1 MAPIDDVIEF
11 PESASTSI
19 LECLQRL
26 GLGHEERRKLIIE
39 AEALPFD
46 VEQATALLP
55 LLRRFIEEFRGSNVP
70 AGLVAVGSAIR
81 NYVAVAPTDEALEG
95 AASLLRVDG
104 RHALPIE
111 LEVETTKMV
120 VRKLTANLPAQRERY
135 CELAIRLE
143 ELIDD
148 YTRPRFLARAQHG
161 AVALNAVLGLVLAR
175 RGRDSVVIDKMRTL
189 GVSWFQQL
197 VGRRA
202 ALLRAELFALEAD
215 PKFADIDRALE
226 ELNGLDF
233 PNPAS

>member
-148 YTRPRFLARAQHG
+148 YTRPRFLAPHSM
-161 AVALNAVLGLVLAR
+161 GLSLSTLFWGWCWLDAAEILSSSTRCAR
-175 RGRDSVVIDKMRTL
+175 WVFRGSS
-189 GVSWFQQL
+189 SWSA
-197 VGRRA
+197 A
-202 ALLRAELFALEAD
+202 ALHCSARNFSLSRQTRSS
-215 PKFADIDRALE
+215 PTSTVRWK
-226 ELNGLDF
+226 
-233 PNPAS
+233 S